1 MNRLLPFALVAATMC
16 FTACG
21 GDSGSGAS
29 DEISVN
35 SSDDE
40 GLDAASSSGK
50 TSKKSSSSKGSSAKS
65 SDGASSADVT
75 LSSSQGRLSSSS
87 VAAGTDRGSS
97 SSVAASSSSVFLPR
111 RCEEGAKD
119 TMVTEYSA
127 AFSYSYLTCVDNRW
141 RIDTT
146 FSVMKPKVYPNMD
159 RQFDT
164 EYDPVYGEFTDPR
177 DGQVYKTVVLYES
190 YQSENTIEV
199 FAQNLNYGEM
209 VDSSVHR
216 LDDGKV
222 EKYCELN
229 DEWFCENGWGGRY
242 TWSEAMGIS
251 SKYDSVLW
259 KDTTGGNT
267 RIHQGICPEGWHI
280 MNGYE
285 WENYAKGTGLD
296 MASKANWDFDKMYV
310 NSSGMS
316 VLFDM
321 RDYELSWILTD
332 FVLPQE
338 MNDSLANVVSVNDDY
353 VSYGKSVGAFK
364 RMNILYIRC
373 VKDY

>member
-1 MNRLLPFALVAATMC
+1 MNLLRIFCLALFAATMF

-21 GDSGSGAS
+21 DDSGSGAS

-40 GLDAASSSGK
+40 GLDAASSTSVTAGEAK
-50 TSKKSSSSKGSSAKS
+50 ESKKSSSSKGSSAKS
-65 SDGASSADVT
+65 SESAA
-75 LSSSQGRLSSSS
+75 SSSS
-87 VAAGTDRGSS
+87 VIPGTDRGSS
-97 SSVAASSSSVFLPR
+97 SSVAASSSSTFVYHM
-111 RCEEGAKD
+111 CESGD
-119 TMVTEYSA
+119 TLSFMDDLSCMVY
-127 AFSYSYLTCVDNRW
+127 FSCVDFEWN
-141 RIDTT
+141 IDSTICAP
-146 FSVMKPKVYPNMD
+146 KPKVYPNMD
-159 RQFDT
+159 RQFENPYST
-164 EYDPVYGEFTDPR
+164 LSEFTDTR
-177 DGQVYKTVVLYES
+177 DGQKYTTLILHKRDS
-190 YQSENTIEV
+190 DKKIIDDDSIEV

-296 MASKANWDFDKMYV
+296 MASKANWTTDKTGA
-310 NSSGMS
+310 NLLGMS

-321 RDYELSWILTD
+321 RDYELSWMLTN
-332 FVLPQE
+332 FFTPAEESATIAYSVH
-338 MNDSLANVVSVNDDY
+338 VNDVY
-353 VSYGKSVGAFK
+353 VKMGAAQKSELNRFPV
-364 RMNILYIRC
+364 RC

>member
-1 MNRLLPFALVAATMC
+1 MC

-65 SDGASSADVT
+65 SESATSSTSVT
-75 LSSSQGRLSSSS
+75 PSE
-87 VAAGTDRGSS
+87 AEGSS

-119 TMVTEYSA
+119 TVVKENSTAYM
-127 AFSYSYLTCVDNRW
+127 TCRDNYW
-141 RIDTT
+141 RTDTIIYPP
-146 FSVMKPKVYPNMD
+146 KPKVYPNMD
-159 RQFDT
+159 RQFENPYST
-164 EYDPVYGEFTDPR
+164 LSEFTDPR
-177 DGQVYKTVVLYES
+177 DGQKYTTLILHKRDS
-190 YQSENTIEV
+190 DKKIIDDDSIEV

-285 WENYAKGTGLD
+285 WENYTAGGGLS
-296 MASKANWDFDKMYV
+296 MASKANWTTDKTGA
-310 NSSGMS
+310 NLLGMS
-316 VLFDM
+316 VLFQM
-321 RDYELSWILTD
+321 RSYEKNSSQAW
-332 FVLPQE
+332 FFLPLE
-338 MNDSLANVVSVNDDY
+338 KEYNAVFY
-353 VSYGKSVGAFK
+353 
-364 RMNILYIRC
+364 MNIMDEYVFYGENVILGKHITAYIRC

>member
-1 MNRLLPFALVAATMC
+1 MNLLRIFCLALFAMF

-40 GLDAASSSGK
+40 GLDAASSTSVTAGEAK
-50 TSKKSSSSKGSSAKS
+50 ESKKSSSSKGSSAKS
-65 SDGASSADVT
+65 SESAA
-75 LSSSQGRLSSSS
+75 SSSS
-87 VAAGTDRGSS
+87 VIPGTDRGSS
-97 SSVAASSSSVFLPR
+97 SSGAASSSSTFVYHM
-111 RCEEGAKD
+111 CESGD
-119 TMVTEYSA
+119 TLSFMDDLSCMVY
-127 AFSYSYLTCVDNRW
+127 FSCVDFEWN
-141 RIDTT
+141 IDSTICAP
-146 FSVMKPKVYPNMD
+146 KPKVYPNMD

-259 KDTTGGNT
+259 
-267 RIHQGICPEGWHI
+267 
-280 MNGYE
+280 
-285 WENYAKGTGLD
+285 
-296 MASKANWDFDKMYV
+296 
-310 NSSGMS
+310 
-316 VLFDM
+316 
-321 RDYELSWILTD
+321 
-332 FVLPQE
+332 
-338 MNDSLANVVSVNDDY
+338 
-353 VSYGKSVGAFK
+353 
-364 RMNILYIRC
+364 
-373 VKDY
+373 

>member
-1 MNRLLPFALVAATMC
+1 MNRLLPFALALFAATMC

-65 SDGASSADVT
+65 SESAASSTSVT
-75 LSSSQGRLSSSS
+75 PSE
-87 VAAGTDRGSS
+87 AEGSS
-97 SSVAASSSSVFLPR
+97 SSVAASSSSTFVYHM
-111 RCEEGAKD
+111 CESGD
-119 TMVTEYSA
+119 TLSFMDDLSCMVY
-127 AFSYSYLTCVDNRW
+127 FSCVDFEWN
-141 RIDTT
+141 IDSTICAP
-146 FSVMKPKVYPNMD
+146 KPKVYPNMD

-267 RIHQGICPEGWHI
+267 RIHQGICPEEWHI

>member
-1 MNRLLPFALVAATMC
+1 MNLLRIFCLALVAATMF

-40 GLDAASSSGK
+40 GLDAASSTSVTAGEAK
-50 TSKKSSSSKGSSAKS
+50 ESKKSSSSKGSSAKS
-65 SDGASSADVT
+65 SESAA
-75 LSSSQGRLSSSS
+75 SSSS
-87 VAAGTDRGSS
+87 VIPGTDRGSS
-97 SSVAASSSSVFLPR
+97 SSVAASSSSTFVYHM
-111 RCEEGAKD
+111 CESGD
-119 TMVTEYSA
+119 TLSFMDDLSCMVY
-127 AFSYSYLTCVDNRW
+127 FSCVDFEWN
-141 RIDTT
+141 IDSTICAP
-146 FSVMKPKVYPNMD
+146 KPKVYPNMD
-159 RQFDT
+159 RQFENPYST
-164 EYDPVYGEFTDPR
+164 LSEFTDTR
-177 DGQVYKTVVLYES
+177 DGQKYTTLILHKRDS
-190 YQSENTIEV
+190 DKKIIDDDSIEV

-285 WENYAKGTGLD
+285 WENYTAGGGLS
-296 MASKANWDFDKMYV
+296 MASKANWTTDKTGA
-310 NSSGMS
+310 NLLGMS

-321 RDYELSWILTD
+321 RDYELSWMLTN
-332 FVLPQE
+332 FFTPAEESATIAYSVH
-338 MNDSLANVVSVNDDY
+338 VNDVY
-353 VSYGKSVGAFK
+353 VKMGAAQKSELNRFPV
-364 RMNILYIRC
+364 RC

>member
-1 MNRLLPFALVAATMC
+1 MNRLLPFALALVAATMC

-65 SDGASSADVT
+65 SESATSSTSVT
-75 LSSSQGRLSSSS
+75 PSE
-87 VAAGTDRGSS
+87 AEGSS

-119 TMVTEYSA
+119 TVVKENSTAYM
-127 AFSYSYLTCVDNRW
+127 TCRDNYW
-141 RIDTT
+141 RTDTIIYPP
-146 FSVMKPKVYPNMD
+146 KPKVYPNMD
-159 RQFDT
+159 RQFENPYST
-164 EYDPVYGEFTDPR
+164 LSEFTDPR
-177 DGQVYKTVVLYES
+177 DGQKYTTLILHKRDS
-190 YQSENTIEV
+190 DKKIIDDDSIEV

-285 WENYAKGTGLD
+285 WENYTAGGGLS
-296 MASKANWDFDKMYV
+296 MASKANWTTDKTGA
-310 NSSGMS
+310 NLLGMS
-316 VLFDM
+316 VLFQM
-321 RDYELSWILTD
+321 RSYEKNSSQAW
-332 FVLPQE
+332 FFLPLE
-338 MNDSLANVVSVNDDY
+338 KEYNAVFY
-353 VSYGKSVGAFK
+353 
-364 RMNILYIRC
+364 MNIMDEYVFYGENVILGKHITAYIRC